1 MILIPAPKK
10 LKLNQGE
17 FNFPSKLFISIPT
30 KSLLTSAK
38 MLKKE
43 LENIGIEAFIS
54 LYNGEKTV
62 IESKINRSKIKKILD
77 IY

>member
-38 MLKKE
+38 MLKKN
-43 LENIGIEAFIS
+43 L
-54 LYNGEKTV
+54 
-62 IESKINRSKIKKILD
+62 KILVLNHSSVF
-77 IY
+77 IMVKKQLLKVK